1 MKRWTE
7 LPKKWPEIVKI
18 ALINLCFLAIFIEL
32 GAAALYWSKH
42 KQLFYT
48 RSEDQTN
55 EAIAQLGLPINPTTT
70 DETILE
76 RLHPFFGYVLKPNL
90 PLNLEFSTR
99 VFNVNNLGFPADYD
113 YPFIRQNPNQV
124 IIGVFGGSVASNF
137 SMYEIENQV
146 LAKTLKEKIPELANK
161 EIIILPFALGGYK
174 QPQQLLILNYILSLG
189 QEFDFVINIDGFNEV
204 ALSNLNYQENIA
216 LSMPSVQH
224 LLPLRDVASNNLGPD
239 ELIAIANIVENREQL
254 RTGQEKLQQSQF
266 ASTYLFRL
274 VSTQAAARNY
284 QENLME
290 FEKIRGQKAQ
300 NPQQDF
306 ILRIE
311 NAREAVDVDTAFN
324 RMAELWANSSRL
336 MKESLE
342 NQNSLYFHFIQPN
355 QYYPTGRSFS
365 EAERSLAIIDN
376 HPYQVGVQKG
386 YPVLLE
392 TVEQLKR
399 ENIPIFNATEIF
411 DNVNEIVYI
420 DSCCH
425 YNQAGNQVF
434 ANYIADSIVGF
445 LNQNAEL
452 KNRWKSLD

>member
-1 MKRWTE
+1 MKR
-7 LPKKWPEIVKI
+7 LSALQKKIPEIVKI
-18 ALINLCFLAIFIEL
+18 ALINLVFLAIFIEL
-32 GAAALYWSKH
+32 GAAALYWSKY

-48 RSEDQTN
+48 RNENQTN
-55 EAIAQLGLPINPTTT
+55 EAIAQLGLPLSQTAT
-70 DETILE
+70 DETVLE

-99 VFNVNNLGFPADYD
+99 VFTVNNLGFPADYD

-224 LLPLRDVASNNLGPD
+224 LLPLRDVASNNLGVD
-239 ELIAIANIVENREQL
+239 ELSAIAKIIENREQL
-254 RTGQEKLQQSQF
+254 QEKQETLQQSKL
-266 ASTYLFRL
+266 ASTYLFRM
-274 VSTQAAARNY
+274 VSTQAAAKNY

-290 FEKIRGQKAQ
+290 FEKIRGQKQQ
-300 NPQQDF
+300 NPAQDF

-311 NAREAVDVDTAFN
+311 NAREAVDVDTAFS
-324 RMAELWANSSRL
+324 RMAELWGNSSRL

-342 NQNSLYFHFIQPN
+342 KQNSLYFHFIQPN

-365 EAERSLAIIDN
+365 EEERKLAIIDN
-376 HPYQVGVQKG
+376 HPYELGVQKG
-386 YPVLLE
+386 YPMLFQTL
-392 TVEQLKR
+392 EQLKT
-399 ENIPIFNATEIF
+399 ENIPVFNATQIF
-411 DNVNEIVYI
+411 DNVNDIVYI

-425 YNQAGNQVF
+425 YNKAGNQVF
-434 ANYIADSIVGF
+434 ATYIADSIVGF
-445 LNQNAEL
+445 INQNADV
-452 KNRWKSLD
+452 KKRWE

>member
-1 MKRWTE
+1 MKKLTE
-7 LPKKWPEIVKI
+7 LPKNLPEIVKI
-18 ALINLCFLAIFIEL
+18 VVLNLVFLAIFIEL
-32 GAAALYWSKH
+32 GAAALYWSQN

-48 RSEDQTN
+48 RSDRQTN
-55 EAIAQLGLPINPTTT
+55 EAIAQLGLPINQTAT

-99 VFNVNNLGFPADYD
+99 IFTVNNLGFPADYD

-146 LAKTLKEKIPELANK
+146 LTKTLKEKIPELANK

-224 LLPLRDVASNNLGPD
+224 LLPLRDVASNNLGVD
-239 ELIAIANIVENREQL
+239 ELSAIAKIVENREQL
-254 RTGQEKLQQSQF
+254 QQKQETLQQSKL
-266 ASTYLFRL
+266 ASIYLFRM
-274 VSTQAAARNY
+274 VSTQAAAKTY
-284 QENLME
+284 QESLME
-290 FEKIRGQKAQ
+290 FEKIRGQKEQ

-306 ILRIE
+306 ILQIQ

-336 MKESLE
+336 MKEALE

-365 EAERSLAIIDN
+365 EEERKLAFIDN
-376 HPYQVGVQKG
+376 HPYEMGVQKG
-386 YPVLLE
+386 YPILLQ
-392 TVEQLKR
+392 TVETLKT
-399 ENIPIFNATEIF
+399 EKFPIFNGTKIF

-425 YNQAGNQVF
+425 YNKTGNEVF
-434 ANYIADSIVGF
+434 ATYIADSIVEF
-445 LNQNAEL
+445 INQNAEV
-452 KNRWKSLD
+452 KKRWQ

>member
-1 MKRWTE
+1 
-7 LPKKWPEIVKI
+7 
-18 ALINLCFLAIFIEL
+18 ALINLVFLAIFIEL
-32 GAAALYWSKH
+32 GAAALYWSKY

-48 RSEDQTN
+48 RSENQTN

-90 PLNLEFSTR
+90 PLNLEFSSR
-99 VFNVNNLGFPADYD
+99 VFTINNFGFPADYD
-113 YPFIRQNPNQV
+113 YPFIRQNPNQL

-146 LAKTLKEKIPELANK
+146 LSKTLKEKIPELANK

-239 ELIAIANIVENREQL
+239 ELSAIASIVENREQL
-254 RTGQEKLQQSQF
+254 RKGQEKLQQSKL
-266 ASTYLFRL
+266 ASTYLFRV
-274 VSTQAAARNY
+274 VSTQAAAKNY
-284 QENLME
+284 QDNLMK
-290 FEKIRGQKAQ
+290 FERIRGQKAQ

-306 ILRIE
+306 ILKIE
-311 NAREAVDVDTAFN
+311 NARESMDGETAFN
-324 RMAELWANSSRL
+324 RMAELWGNSSRL
-336 MKESLE
+336 MKQSLAA
-342 NQNSLYFHFIQPN
+342 QNSLYFHFIQPN

-365 EAERSLAIIDN
+365 EEERRLAIIDN
-376 HPYQVGVQKG
+376 HPYEVGVQKG
-386 YPVLLE
+386 YPVLFQK
-392 TVEQLKR
+392 VEQLQG
-399 ENIPIFNATEIF
+399 ENIPVFNAVEIF
-411 DNVNEIVYI
+411 DNVNELVYI

-434 ANYIADSIVGF
+434 ATYIADSIVDF
-445 LNQNAEL
+445 LNQNPEL
-452 KNRWKSLD
+452 KNPWK

>member
-1 MKRWTE
+1 MKKLTE
-7 LPKKWPEIVKI
+7 LRKNLPEIIKI
-18 ALINLCFLAIFIEL
+18 ALINLVFLAIFIEL
-32 GAAALYWSKH
+32 GAAALYWSKN

-48 RSEDQTN
+48 RSENQTD

-76 RLHPFFGYVLKPNL
+76 RLHPFFGYVLKPNM
-90 PLNLEFSTR
+90 PINLEFSTR
-99 VFNVNNLGFPADYD
+99 IFSINNLGFPADYD

-174 QPQQLLILNYILSLG
+174 QPQQLLILNYMLSLG

-216 LSMPSVQH
+216 LSMPSIQH
-224 LLPLRDVASNNLGPD
+224 LLPLRDVASNNLGVD
-239 ELIAIANIVENREQL
+239 ELSAIAKIVENREEL
-254 RTGQEKLQQSQF
+254 RQRQETLQKSKL
-266 ASTYLFRL
+266 ASTYLFRV
-274 VSTQAAARNY
+274 VSTQAAAKNY

-290 FEKIRGQKAQ
+290 FEKIRGQKQQ

-365 EAERSLAIIDN
+365 EDERKIAIVDN
-376 HPYQVGVQKG
+376 HPYEVGVQKG
-386 YPVLLE
+386 YPVLLQ
-392 TVEQLKR
+392 TVEKLKT
-399 ENIPIFNATEIF
+399 ENIPIFNATQIF
-411 DNVNEIVYI
+411 DDVNEIVYI

-425 YNQAGNQVF
+425 YNKAGNQVF
-434 ANYIADSIVGF
+434 ATYIADSVVEFI
-445 LNQNAEL
+445 NQNAEV
-452 KNRWKSLD
+452 KKRWQ

>member
-1 MKRWTE
+1 MKKLSE
-7 LPKKWPEIVKI
+7 FPKKLPGIVKI
-18 ALINLCFLAIFIEL
+18 ALINLVFLAIFIEL
-32 GAAALYWSKH
+32 GAAALYWSKY

-48 RSEDQTN
+48 RSDRQTD
-55 EAIAQLGLPINPTTT
+55 EAIAQLGLPINQTAT

-99 VFNVNNLGFPADYD
+99 VFTVNNLGFPADYD

-174 QPQQLLILNYILSLG
+174 QPQQLLILNYMLSLG

-216 LSMPSVQH
+216 LSMPSIQH
-224 LLPLRDVASNNLGPD
+224 LLPLRDVASNNLWVD
-239 ELIAIANIVENREQL
+239 ELSAIANIVENREQL
-254 RTGQEKLQQSQF
+254 RKGQEKLQQSKL
-266 ASTYLFRL
+266 ASTYLFRV
-274 VSTQAAARNY
+274 VSTQASARNY
-284 QENLME
+284 QENLMA
-290 FEKIRGQKAQ
+290 FEKIRGQKQQ

-306 ILRIE
+306 ILKIE
-311 NAREAVDVDTAFN
+311 NAREVMDTDTAFN
-324 RMAELWANSSRL
+324 RMADLWGNSSRL
-336 MKESLE
+336 MKQSLE
-342 NQNSLYFHFIQPN
+342 AQNGLYFHFIQPN

-365 EAERSLAIIDN
+365 DAERSLAIIDN
-376 HPYQVGVQKG
+376 HPYESGVQKG
-386 YPVLLE
+386 YPALLQ
-392 TVEQLKR
+392 TVEALKI

-411 DNVNEIVYI
+411 DEVNEVVYI

-425 YNQAGNQVF
+425 YNKLGNQVF
-434 ANYIADSIVGF
+434 ATYIADSIIEF
-445 LNQNAEL
+445 INQNTEV
-452 KNRWKSLD
+452 KNRWK